1 MIKKILV
8 GDEKYRVLI
17 GENQIFE
24 NFLPNAVSKNNK
36 IFIITDKNIPTKY
49 IELVREAIPS
59 NKVIDLLKIK
69 PGEESKSFTN
79 YQMILNKL
87 AKKKYDRS
95 DCIVAIG
102 GGVVGDLS
110 GFVAASYMRG
120 IDYIQIPTSLLA
132 QVDSSVGGK
141 TAINIESGKNLVG
154 AFKNP
159 KLVLISSA
167 FLKTL
172 PEREFRSG
180 IAEIVKYG
188 LIYNKKIFNII
199 ETQHKQI
206 LKRNQGVIE
215 ELIHESVKTKSKI
228 VTEDERELGIRAILN
243 FGHTYGHAIEAIN
256 NYKNILHGEAV
267 AMGMRMASK
276 MSMLEGHIDD
286 KAYKKIINVFD
297 VLSFPKNS
305 SSNYSDLKK
314 FISTDKKIKGG
325 NINLILLKGIGFSFQ
340 TQKFNFE
347 NFKKSFT

>member
-1 MIKKILV
+1 MIKKVLV
-8 GDEKYRVLI
+8 GDEKYKVLI
-17 GENQIFE
+17 GKNKIFKDY
-24 NFLPNAVSKNNK
+24 LPSAVSKNNK
-36 IFIITDKNIPTKY
+36 VFIITDKNIPAEY
-49 IELVREAIPS
+49 IDLVRKSIPS

-79 YQMILNKL
+79 FQMILNRL
-87 AKKKYDRS
+87 AKEKYDRS
-95 DCIVAIG
+95 DCIVSIG

-110 GFVAASYMRG
+110 GFVAASFMRG

-167 FLKTL
+167 LLKSL
-172 PEREFRSG
+172 PEREFKSG
-180 IAEIVKYG
+180 IAEIIKYG
-188 LIYNKKIFNII
+188 LIYNKKIFNIFDK
-199 ETQHKQI
+199 QHKQI
-206 LKRNQGVIE
+206 LKRNQKVIE
-215 ELIHESVKTKSKI
+215 ELIHESVKTKAKI

-276 MSMLEGHIDD
+276 MSMLEGHLNE
-286 KAYKKIINVFD
+286 KTYSRIINVFD
-297 VLSFPKNS
+297 ALNLPKNTS
-305 SSNYSDLKK
+305 NNYSDLKN
-314 FISTDKKIKGG
+314 FILSDKKVKGG
-325 NINLILLKGIGFSFQ
+325 NINLILLKGIGLSFQ

-347 NFKKSFT
+347 NFKKSFS

>member
-1 MIKKILV
+1 
-8 GDEKYRVLI
+8 
-17 GENQIFE
+17 
-24 NFLPNAVSKNNK
+24 
-36 IFIITDKNIPTKY
+36 
-49 IELVREAIPS
+49 
-59 NKVIDLLKIK
+59 
-69 PGEESKSFTN
+69 
-79 YQMILNKL
+79 MILNKL

-110 GFVAASYMRG
+110 GFVAASFMRG

-167 FLKTL
+167 LLKSL
-172 PEREFRSG
+172 PQREFKSG
-180 IAEIVKYG
+180 VAEIIKYG
-188 LIYNKKIFNII
+188 LIYNKKIFNIFDK
-199 ETQHKQI
+199 QHKQI
-206 LKRNQGVIE
+206 LKRNQRIIE
-215 ELIHESVKTKSKI
+215 ELIHESVKTKAKI

-256 NYKNILHGEAV
+256 SYKNILHGEAV

-276 MSMLEGHIDD
+276 MSMLEGHLNE

-297 VLSFPKNS
+297 ALNFPKNTS
-305 SSNYSDLKK
+305 NNYSDLKK
-314 FISTDKKIKGG
+314 FILSDKKVKGG
-325 NINLILLKGIGFSFQ
+325 NINLILLKGIGLSFQ

-347 NFKKSFT
+347 NFKKSFS

>member
-1 MIKKILV
+1 V
-8 GDEKYRVLI
+8 NEKYKVLI
-17 GENQIFE
+17 GKNEIIKDY
-24 NFLPNAVSKNNK
+24 LPNALSKNNK
-36 IFIITDKNIPTKY
+36 ILIISDKNIPASY
-49 IELVREAIPS
+49 IELVRKSIPS
-59 NKVIDLLKIK
+59 SKVIDVLKIK
-69 PGEESKSFTN
+69 PGEQSKSFSN
-79 YQMILNKL
+79 FQMILNKL

-167 FLKTL
+167 LLKTL
-172 PEREFRSG
+172 PEREFKSG
-180 IAEIVKYG
+180 IAEIIKYG
-188 LIYNKKIFNII
+188 LIYNKKIFNIFDK
-199 ETQHKQI
+199 QHKLNSEKEPKTE
-206 LKRNQGVIE
+206 LKNLYMSQ
-215 ELIHESVKTKSKI
+215 VKTKAKI

-243 FGHTYGHAIEAIN
+243 FGHTYGHAIEAKN

-276 MSMLEGHIDD
+276 MSMLEGHLSE

-297 VLSFPKNS
+297 ALGFPKNTS
-305 SSNYSDLKK
+305 GNYSDLKK
-314 FISTDKKIKGG
+314 FIMNDKKVKGR
-325 NINLILLKGIGFSFQ
+325 KH
-340 TQKFNFE
+340 
-347 NFKKSFT
+347 